1 MAWIA
6 IPPLLKRYWIPI
18 LLFALGLFFQLVVLP
33 SSYPPT
39 HYDVLGVKRYASI
52 EEVAKAYEEISNKWH
67 SRVDLPTTIDFI
79 KIRYAFE
86 LLTNPVWKR
95 DYDHLGLDEQ
105 LHVFQRVKKQYEKED
120 FSTIKLPLLSES
132 SFSWDDN
139 GFNILTRE
147 KFISAIEKGKPLLIQ
162 VYSTGSSRCAQFI
175 NSWKRISSLLDGV
188 ADTGMVEAGDVELAA
203 YLAEKKFT
211 KQPVFRNGLPALV
224 AFPENCRS
232 ADCFV
237 RYQGELSVDAIVD
250 WIATAILGLPRIL
263 YYSKEALVPNF
274 IRKSGHHKVKVLCFS
289 STGER
294 AAPYLRQVAE
304 DYSSY
309 LSFGLVLWREE
320 DSQFWW
326 NLFGV
331 ESAPAFV
338 FLKGPGVKPVVYHGS
353 SNSSDFIKILEEHKH
368 QELPQLRS
376 DSSVDLGCDAR
387 GYSRAGSD
395 SMIWYCVIVAGRPGL
410 ELSKLRGAIRR
421 VQNVL
426 LDVVDSDDI
435 GKENPLVKES
445 AAAAAMKQRRLT
457 FVWLDGEVQKE
468 RCLFY
473 LAQEYAE
480 GTCGPRNFEDTVE
493 DPKLFVVR
501 FQKQSIED
509 ALKEEKRTNNILHT
523 LRGQDSNLA
532 SQLVARY
539 NGSDD
544 IQEIIQWISQIIKDG
559 DTREIPFFTQTV
571 PPLNPEERNQKWSKS
586 VHGMRSAGEGLKERV
601 KNFVSHIGDYGSDPR
616 VGPSLLLCAC
626 ISFGTIWLQSTRT
639 NQPSAQN
646 ESAAAS
652 RKDRRQ
658 QPRASRSNHDR
669 PESITDA
676 EPKDAY
682 NMLSTNSDSE

>member
-52 EEVAKAYEEISNKWH
+52 EEVTKAYEEISNKWH

-162 VYSTGSSRCAQFI
+162 VCSTGSSRCAQFI

-188 ADTGMVEAGDVELAA
+188 ADTGTVEAGDVELVA

-211 KQPVFRNGLPALV
+211 KQPFFRNGLPALV

-250 WIATAILGLPRIL
+250 WMATAILGLPRIL
-263 YYSKEALVPNF
+263 YYSKEALQFTAFCDFRCPTSSERAAIIRLRSYAFQVRENVLLHTSVKLLKIIQAIYHLDWFYGERRILNF
-274 IRKSGHHKVKVLCFS
+274 GGTCLEWNQPLPLCFS
-289 STGER
+289 KGLVSNLLFTM
-294 AAPYLRQVAE
+294 A
-304 DYSSY
+304 SSY
-309 LSFGLVLWREE
+309 VFFILKFK
-320 DSQFWW
+320 QFRFYK
-326 NLFGV
+326 NLG
-331 ESAPAFV
+331 
-338 FLKGPGVKPVVYHGS
+338 
-353 SNSSDFIKILEEHKH
+353 
-368 QELPQLRS
+368 
-376 DSSVDLGCDAR
+376 
-387 GYSRAGSD
+387 RAQTS

-421 VQNVL
+421 VQDVL

-658 QPRASRSNHDR
+658 RPRASRSNHDR